1 MRYANIL
8 YFVFSAFIIGF
19 AVVVLVSP
27 GGKLWQELLIL
38 LIGLYFLYRGY
49 ALTVNQ
55 IRRRQRERERESRG
69 NDPSNA

>member
-19 AVVVLVSP
+19 SVTMLASP

-49 ALTVNQ
+49 ALTVNR
-55 IRRRQRERERESRG
+55 IRRRERERERENHG
-69 NDPSNA
+69 DDPSNA